1 MYQSQLFLNIFFSF
15 LHFCFKKKGKE
26 NSFFLFALP
35 ITELFSSSDDRKDG
49 QPSKSKQT
57 VNISHSPIP
66 FFTNE
71 GRREYTENPDPVF
84 IFLIISF
91 GFRFDLIHFR
101 VELKRR
107 RKNEKRQ
114 SRARSCFFWPKIYR
128 ETLKTPQQ
136 KTVLTFQSVWV
147 KFQRLDSWLD
157 SKHGRVALTLLG
169 IVFRQ
174 RWPGPALLF
183 LYLFL
188 ARGLF
193 QTHRL
198 FEAKEPERDLCAR
211 LIREEGE
218 RLSRQFTET
227 DLALISSFSSAIGS
241 SRDTTSSGTSI
252 YVSAW
257 LSKTKE

>member
-1 MYQSQLFLNIFFSF
+1 MSTQRI
-15 LHFCFKKKGKE
+15 
-26 NSFFLFALP
+26 
-35 ITELFSSSDDRKDG
+35 
-49 QPSKSKQT
+49 
-57 VNISHSPIP
+57 PIP
-66 FFTNE
+66 FLFSLLFHLALDLIWFTFDLSW
-71 GRREYTENPDPVF
+71 REEEKTKNDKVVQDPV
-84 IFLIISF
+84 
-91 GFRFDLIHFR
+91 
-101 VELKRR
+101 
-107 RKNEKRQ
+107 
-114 SRARSCFFWPKIYR
+114 FFWPKIYR